1 MIIPMKKYS
10 FLIYHREYLEFLN
23 KLQEIGVLHV
33 IEKQSGEIEDESLR
47 ELYQQ
52 TNQLNTVI
60 KFLKKRDVESKPADS
75 ADTDGLKILNEI
87 LNIQDDLEKDHQKLS
102 ANVKELELVKP
113 WGDFSFNSIDKLQQA
128 QLKVRF
134 FTCALRKFR
143 EEWLSLYN
151 IAEINEV
158 GGQKYFVVFQKDEEE
173 IELDAE
179 EIRLPEKSL
188 SQLNKQQSR
197 LENLIE
203 KTGDVL
209 DLYAEKYITLLE
221 KTRNSLQEK
230 LDFKNVVLN
239 TEKEAEEKLMV
250 LEGWAPKTSEKELI
264 EFLNKTSVYYL
275 AEKPGRND
283 RPPILLKNNRF
294 AKLFEPIGKLFML
307 PNYYEVD
314 LTPFFA
320 PFFMLFFGFCLGD
333 AGYGLVFVL
342 GATLFK
348 FKAKKELKPLLT
360 LVQFLGLAAVV
371 FGSLTGTLFG
381 MNLLE
386 PKSTILSQHIKNL
399 LINPD
404 ELFNLALILGA
415 IQIIFGMCLQ
425 VANIIRMRGFI
436 YSLPMIGWIFLI
448 LGGGTLFLAHKLNP
462 VFNIKIPSYIVIGIW
477 GVLVFFF
484 SNPKNIFAS
493 IGEGIW
499 SVYTMA
505 TGRLGDLLSYIR
517 LFALA
522 LSSSILGYVFN
533 DLALQVLHG
542 GVPVVS
548 QLFFVVL
555 LLFGHGINISLAAL
569 GSFVHPM
576 RLTFVEFYMNNAG
589 FTGGGKEYKPFKNK
603 INY

>member
-33 IEKQSGEIEDESLR
+33 IEKESGEIEDESLR
-47 ELYQQ
+47 ELSQR

-60 KFLKKRDVESKPADS
+60 KFLKKRGVESKPS
-75 ADTDGLKILNEI
+75 GTADTDGLKILNEI
-87 LNIQDDLEKDHQKLS
+87 LNIQDDLEKDHQQLS
-102 ANVKELELVKP
+102 AINKELELVKP
-113 WGDFSFNSIDKLQQA
+113 WGDFSFDSIYKLQQA
-128 QLKVRF
+128 HLKIRF

-143 EEWLSLYN
+143 EEWLSRYN

-158 GGQKYFVVFQKDEEE
+158 GGQKYFVVFQESEEE

-188 SQLNKQQSR
+188 SQLKKQQSK

-203 KTGDVL
+203 KTGEVL
-209 DLYAEKYITLLE
+209 NLYAEKYITLLE
-221 KTRNSLQEK
+221 KTRNSLLEK

-264 EFLNKTSVYYL
+264 EFLNNTSVYYL
-275 AEKPGRND
+275 SEEPGRND
-283 RPPILLKNNRF
+283 RPPILLSNNRF

-333 AGYGLVFVL
+333 AGYGLVFLL
-342 GATLFK
+342 GATLYK

-360 LVQFLGLAAVV
+360 LVQFLGLAAVI

-425 VANIIRMRGFI
+425 VANIIRMKGFV

-462 VFNIKIPSYIVIGIW
+462 VFNIKIPLYFVIGIW

-484 SNPKNIFAS
+484 SNTKNIFAS

-542 GVPVVS
+542 GIPVVS

>member
-209 DLYAEKYITLLE
+209 DLYAEKYIILLE